1 MKARGKRKIY
11 ALFYE
16 SAAKKSIKYTGNFKF
31 KNKVIFYSAVV
42 GTRNAPVLYSGQ
54 FLYQAIQPP
63 NTSPSLEMYNGY
75 RYMCIVYT
83 MYTTVQCTPTDESRI
98 FPSFPSF
105 KCAYYIS
112 FRQAHFLKFVLL

>member
-1 MKARGKRKIY
+1 MYSVIKLESATKKENLCTVLR
-11 ALFYE
+11 

-63 NTSPSLEMYNGY
+63 NTSP
-75 RYMCIVYT
+75 
-83 MYTTVQCTPTDESRI
+83 
-98 FPSFPSF
+98 PS
-105 KCAYYIS
+105 
-112 FRQAHFLKFVLL
+112 